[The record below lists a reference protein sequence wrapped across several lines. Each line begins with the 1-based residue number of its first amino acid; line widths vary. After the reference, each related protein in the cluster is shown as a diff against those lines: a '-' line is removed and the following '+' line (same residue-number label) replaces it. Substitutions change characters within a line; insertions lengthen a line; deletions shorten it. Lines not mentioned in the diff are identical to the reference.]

1 MRLEPLIAKLF
12 YIDERGEGRDKVYST
27 INMKTLNKVKM
38 SIWINALSAIAIG
51 ILFLI
56 NPQESF
62 EVITIIAG
70 IIITATGIIDL
81 IYYLNG
87 WLDIYFMKNTL
98 LSGFLKCTLGIFVLT
113 HIPLMTIFFSYIFS
127 LYIIISALYCLEVY
141 TFMKSMITSSIT
153 FDYFIVTILIFTGLV
168 MFFLAPSTVISSS
181 FVIGILFLVN
191 GIGNL
196 LIALRL
202 TKLTKQYRNYLQ

>member
-1 MRLEPLIAKLF
+1 
-12 YIDERGEGRDKVYST
+12 
-27 INMKTLNKVKM
+27 MKTLNKVKM

-62 EVITIIAG
+62 EVVTIIAG
-70 IIITATGIIDL
+70 IIITATGIIDF

-87 WLDIYFMKNTL
+87 YFMKNTL

-113 HIPLMTIFFSYIFS
+113 HIPLMTTFFSYIFS
-127 LYIIISALYCLEVY
+127 LYIIISALYCLEAY

-153 FDYFIVTILIFTGLV
+153 LDYFIVTILIFTGLV

>member
-1 MRLEPLIAKLF
+1 
-12 YIDERGEGRDKVYST
+12 
-27 INMKTLNKVKM
+27 MKTLNKVKM

-70 IIITATGIIDL
+70 IIITATGIVDF

-98 LSGFLKCTLGIFVLT
+98 LSGFLKCILGIFVLS
-113 HIPLMTIFFSYIFS
+113 HIPLMTTFLLYIFS
-127 LYIIISALYCLEVY
+127 LYIIISALYCLEAY

-153 FDYFIVTILIFTGLV
+153 FDYIHCNYFNFHRTCDVLLSTKYSDFIIFCHWH
-168 MFFLAPSTVISSS
+168 
-181 FVIGILFLVN
+181 FVPC
-191 GIGNL
+191 
-196 LIALRL
+196 
-202 TKLTKQYRNYLQ
+202 

>member
-1 MRLEPLIAKLF
+1 
-12 YIDERGEGRDKVYST
+12 
-27 INMKTLNKVKM
+27 MKTLNKVKM

-62 EVITIIAG
+62 EVITIIVG
-70 IIITATGIIDL
+70 IIITATGIVDF

-98 LSGFLKCTLGIFVLT
+98 LSGFLKCILGIFVLS
-113 HIPLMTIFFSYIFS
+113 HIPLMTTFFSYIFS
-127 LYIIISALYCLEVY
+127 LYIIISALYCLEAY
-141 TFMKSMITSSIT
+141 MFMKSMITSSIT

-168 MFFLAPSTVISSS
+168 MFFLAPNTVISSS

>member
-1 MRLEPLIAKLF
+1 MSFETILGHLF
-12 YIDERGEGRDKVYST
+12 INILNKFKSLKEV

-62 EVITIIAG
+62 EVVTIIAG
-70 IIITATGIIDL
+70 IIITATGIIDF

-87 WLDIYFMKNTL
+87 WLDISFMKNTL

-113 HIPLMTIFFSYIFS
+113 HIPLMTTFFSYIFS

>member
-1 MRLEPLIAKLF
+1 
-12 YIDERGEGRDKVYST
+12 
-27 INMKTLNKVKM
+27 MKTLNKVKM

-62 EVITIIAG
+62 EVVTIIAG
-70 IIITATGIIDL
+70 IIITATGII
-81 IYYLNG
+81 YYLNG
-87 WLDIYFMKNTL
+87 WLNIYFMKNTL

-113 HIPLMTIFFSYIFS
+113 HIPLMTTFFSYIFS

>member
-1 MRLEPLIAKLF
+1 
-12 YIDERGEGRDKVYST
+12 
-27 INMKTLNKVKM
+27 
-38 SIWINALSAIAIG
+38 
-51 ILFLI
+51 
-56 NPQESF
+56 
-62 EVITIIAG
+62 
-70 IIITATGIIDL
+70 
-81 IYYLNG
+81 
-87 WLDIYFMKNTL
+87 MKNTL

-127 LYIIISALYCLEVY
+127 LYIIISALYCLETY

-202 TKLTKQYRNYLQ
+202 TKFTKQYRNYLQ

>member
-1 MRLEPLIAKLF
+1 
-12 YIDERGEGRDKVYST
+12 
-27 INMKTLNKVKM
+27 MKTLNKVKM

-62 EVITIIAG
+62 EVVTIIAG
-70 IIITATGIIDL
+70 I
-81 IYYLNG
+81 
-87 WLDIYFMKNTL
+87 KNTL

-127 LYIIISALYCLEVY
+127 LYIIISALYCLEAY